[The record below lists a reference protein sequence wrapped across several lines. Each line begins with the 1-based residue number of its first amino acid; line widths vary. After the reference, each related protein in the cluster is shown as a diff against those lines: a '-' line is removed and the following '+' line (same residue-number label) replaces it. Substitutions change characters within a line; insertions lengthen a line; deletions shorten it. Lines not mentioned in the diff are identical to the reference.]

1 MLRNWLLLSVLL
13 SIVSSAPAGWD
24 PAEHQELIQEASVT
38 IQQFKRK
45 DPSLKRFFNNAVGW
59 AVYPT
64 VGKAGFWVG
73 GAYGKG
79 VVYQR
84 GQVIGFSEL
93 RQVSI
98 GLQFGG
104 QAYSEIIFF
113 RDQAALDRLKREK
126 LEFDAQASAVVAD
139 KGAALN
145 ADYHSGVA
153 VFTLPKGGLMAE
165 ASVGG
170 QQFTF
175 DPR

>member
-1 MLRNWLLLSVLL
+1 LRNWLLLSVLL
-13 SIVSSAPAGWD
+13 TFVSTASAGWD
-24 PAEHQELIQEASVT
+24 PGERRELMQEASNT
-38 IQQFKRK
+38 TRQFKRK
-45 DPSLKRFFNNAVGW
+45 DPSLKRFFDNAVGW
-59 AVYPT
+59 AIYPT

-79 VVYQR
+79 VVYRR

-98 GLQFGG
+98 GFQFGG
-104 QAYSEIIFF
+104 QAYSEIIFS
-113 RDQAALDRLKREK
+113 RDQAALDRFKREK
-126 LEFDAQASAVVAD
+126 LEFDAQTQAAVAD

-145 ADYHSGVA
+145 ADYHGGVA

-165 ASVGG
+165 VSVGG

>member
-1 MLRNWLLLSVLL
+1 MLRHWLLLSVLL
-13 SIVSSAPAGWD
+13 SIASTAPAGWD
-24 PAEHQELIQEASVT
+24 PADRKELVQEASAT
-38 IQQFKRK
+38 IQRFMRK
-45 DPSLKRFFNNAVGW
+45 DPSLKRFFNNAAAW

-79 VVYQR
+79 VVYRR

-98 GLQFGG
+98 GFQFGG

-113 RDQAALDRLKREK
+113 RDQAALDRFKRER

-145 ADYHSGVA
+145 ADYHGSVA

-175 DPR
+175 EPR

>member
-1 MLRNWLLLSVLL
+1 MSRNWLLFSVMLSLA
-13 SIVSSAPAGWD
+13 SAAPAGWD
-24 PAEHQELIQEASVT
+24 PAERQELTQEASIT
-38 IQQFKRK
+38 IQRFKRK
-45 DPSLKRFFNNAVGW
+45 DPSIKRFFNNAVGW

-64 VGKAGFWVG
+64 VGKAGFWIG

-79 VVYQR
+79 VVYRR

-98 GLQFGG
+98 GFQFGG

-113 RDQAALDRLKREK
+113 RDQAALDRFKREK

-145 ADYHSGVA
+145 ADYHGGVA
-153 VFTLPKGGLMAE
+153 VFTLAKGGLMAE